1 MINIA
6 AICYY
11 KLRIIKIN
19 LLSARVGWDTAQ
31 EIQLSGKIVTILYNH
46 FELLFHW
53 RVPHTALESRN
64 KFVWYLCLSV
74 GWSK

>member
-19 LLSARVGWDTAQ
+19 LLSARVGWDPAQ
-31 EIQLSGKIVTILYNH
+31 EIQLCGKIVTILYNH

-53 RVPHTALESRN
+53 RVPHTGVT
-64 KFVWYLCLSV
+64 KQMCLAFMFEC
-74 GWSK
+74 WME